1 MFSIG
6 GPRTN
11 ALKKQQEC
19 AVRRSRSKLY
29 QLYRQVTL
37 YVKCGLVEH
46 HGSFRIILFG
56 NRRRAQKIAGLA
68 LGVLFVIGG
77 EVCCRIADFGREPRP
92 HLPGPGDDGGCDA
105 FAQPPASRAVMR
117 QAG

>member
-1 MFSIG
+1 MFPIG

-29 QLYRQVTL
+29 RQVTL

-46 HGSFRIILFG
+46 HGSFRIIFIEFSVQSGRPITIESQSSPFG
-56 NRRRAQKIAGLA
+56 GGLTSSA
-68 LGVLFVIGG
+68 
-77 EVCCRIADFGREPRP
+77 
-92 HLPGPGDDGGCDA
+92 
-105 FAQPPASRAVMR
+105 
-117 QAG
+117 

>member
-1 MFSIG
+1 MFSVG

-37 YVKCGLVEH
+37 YVKCGLAEH
-46 HGSFRIILFG
+46 HGSFRIIFFEFPVQIGRPITIESQSSPFG
-56 NRRRAQKIAGLA
+56 
-68 LGVLFVIGG
+68 GG
-77 EVCCRIADFGREPRP
+77 FDFKRLR
-92 HLPGPGDDGGCDA
+92 CVRV
-105 FAQPPASRAVMR
+105 SV
-117 QAG
+117 